1 MGKFF
6 IRLLMLANIGDMTL
20 TKVKDAKMTV
30 KTPPLSATKVKSRP
44 TPPPQLNLTRINF
57 RSAYLPYVCPLLTA
71 SRQNT
76 YHVKQQKMD
85 TR

>member
-6 IRLLMLANIGDMTL
+6 IRLLMLADIGDMTL

-30 KTPPLSATKVKSRP
+30 KTPPLSATRVKSRP

-57 RSAYLPYVCPLLTA
+57 
-71 SRQNT
+71 
-76 YHVKQQKMD
+76 
-85 TR
+85 